1 MFGSLSDMKNN
12 TFLHNLIFG
21 DMDESTISENIF
33 LYKYS
38 VNDKYREIV
47 DNMLLKLIDRIK
59 TYKYDAAISYLYGE
73 ILNMKYVEIMSSEYR
88 NGFIFSG
95 DILNKRPTKHI
106 AILYKTALAC
116 ICAKKLADLCE
127 GGTAESS
134 IDTKLN
140 LLTLISYDYAV
151 MQEFITNDILDTLGL
166 TASDVR
172 EHIFTSINPYK
183 TILGAVLYSAMY
195 NVFKE
200 NNIDTDDI
208 YLLLRLNSND
218 VSLWTYT
225 YRSKYYTNDIL

>member
-21 DMDESTISENIF
+21 DLDESKISGNVF

-38 VNDKYREIV
+38 NNDKYRDIV
-47 DNMLLKLIDRIK
+47 DGMLLKLIDRIK
-59 TYKYDAAISYLYGE
+59 TYKFDAAISYLYGE
-73 ILNMKYVEIMSSEYR
+73 ILNMKDTGIMSSEYR

-95 DILNKRPTKHI
+95 DMLNKRPTKHI
-106 AILYKTALAC
+106 AILYKTALTC
-116 ICAKKLADLCE
+116 ICAKKLADVCE

-172 EHIFTSINPYK
+172 EYIFTSINPYK
-183 TILGAVLYSAMY
+183 SILGAVLYSAMY
-195 NVFKE
+195 DVFKE
-200 NNIDTDDI
+200 NNIDTDEI
-208 YLLLRLNSND
+208 YLLLTLTNIDIST
-218 VSLWTYT
+218 WTYAS
-225 YRSKYYTNDIL
+225 RSKYYTNDIL